1 MLSDIVSPDCTPNRE
16 MKTGNPV
23 IYVLLLLNRVERIME
38 IQDYSIM
45 ESKLLRT
52 LGLSRRPVVLAFRDA
67 PPAGIP
73 KFAGQE
79 PSGCSF
85 WRLAAQGMTFY
96 TVPQDHANCALGSYA
111 YRYDVSPEHTQE
123 LANTFS
129 QLADSGY
136 IQIGNISAIPRMQT
150 APQAVIYSP
159 LGETPI
165 EPDLVIFVIRL
176 MPAMILQEAA
186 LRMGIAMDFS
196 SFGTPACMSLTTALS
211 KGMASSTGC
220 LGNRVFVDLGD
231 DELYVLLAGNCL
243 PKIVDA
249 IQGISESNQK
259 IKEFHRQRQRILR
272 ASLE

>member
-1 MLSDIVSPDCTPNRE
+1 MCYFYGI
-16 MKTGNPV
+16 GA
-23 IYVLLLLNRVERIME
+23 ERIME

-45 ESKLLRT
+45 ESKLIRT

-73 KFAGQE
+73 KFAGRE

-96 TVPQDHANCALGSYA
+96 AVPQDHANCALGSYA
-111 YRYDVSPEHTQE
+111 YNYDVSPENSQQ

-136 IQIGNISAIPRMQT
+136 IQIGNISAIPRMQI

-165 EPDLVIFVIRL
+165 EPDLVIFVIRP

-186 LRMGIAMDFS
+186 LRMGIAMEFS
-196 SFGTPACMSLTTALS
+196 GFGAPACMSLTIALS

-243 PKIVDA
+243 QKIVDA